1 VRRKKLHQEILRER
15 WMVSLS
21 EKDRRWGKGF
31 LRRLKRGRRS
41 WRENGSRTSTFAKL
55 IAPSS
60 IVRSIQFLDMVF

>member
-1 VRRKKLHQEILRER
+1 
-15 WMVSLS
+15 MVSLS